1 MVPVVTV
8 VLPSSDSRRVRQ
20 LNDRKQLSAQL
31 MLSYGSVLARR
42 GEKQKIILHSLRLT
56 ERIHEDWCDRLTSG
70 VTALSAAG
78 SDKLIISGKP
88 IISETFDSLDYSVA
102 V

>member
-31 MLSYGSVLARR
+31 MLSYGSFLARR
-42 GEKQKIILHSLRLT
+42 GEKQCIILHSLRLT
-56 ERIHEDWCDRLTSG
+56 ERIHED
-70 VTALSAAG
+70 
-78 SDKLIISGKP
+78 
-88 IISETFDSLDYSVA
+88 
-102 V
+102 